1 MARASARSGPD
12 LRGLYRENTPAAFWR
27 LLLEPPPS
35 SAEWDTAVRA
45 AAAHLPPAVTAAG
58 LDLDTLLV
66 NTLGEGQFG
75 PGHWELGALKRAYYG
90 VKPLVPRRLAVLL
103 RRLYRASMTRSA
115 DLGWPIEPG
124 YARFLWEVA
133 QQIRNLRRQP
143 ALPFIHFWPEGH
155 RYAFV
160 ITHDVETGEGQQLAR
175 ELAELDASYGF
186 HSSFNFVAEDYRLD
200 LDLIEELRERG
211 FEVGVHGVHHDGRAF
226 CSRAEFLRQAQRIN
240 RHLKRL
246 DAVGFR
252 TPLTHR
258 HPEWMQALDVEYD
271 LSFFDTDPFEPLS
284 GGTMSLWPFTI
295 GRFLELPYTLV
306 QDYTLT
312 AILKETTP
320 RIWLQKVDFI
330 SAYHGLALVN
340 THPDY
345 LKVGQTRRVYES
357 FLAAMRSRA
366 DFWNAL
372 PFEAARWWRARTTAS
387 SLAELPGAVA
397 GVIGEDGNISVGP
410 LEAVAS

>member
-1 MARASARSGPD
+1 MARASLRPGLD

-27 LLLEPPPS
+27 LLIEPPPS
-35 SAEWDTAVRA
+35 SAEWDA
-45 AAAHLPPAVTAAG
+45 AIRVAATHLPAAVTADG

-75 PGHWELGALKRAYYG
+75 PEHWELGTLKRLYYA
-90 VKPLVPRRLAVLL
+90 VKPFVPRRLAVLL
-103 RRLYRASMTRSA
+103 RRLYRMSMTPSV
-115 DLGWPIEPG
+115 DLGWPVEPR

-133 QQIRNLRRQP
+133 QQIRVLRRQP
-143 ALPFIHFWPEGH
+143 VLPFIHFWPHGQH
-155 RYAFV
+155 FAFV
-160 ITHDVETGEGQQLAR
+160 ITHDVETGEGQRLAR

-186 HSSFNFVAEDYRLD
+186 RSSFNFVAEDYRLD
-200 LDLIEELRERG
+200 LDLIEHLRERG
-211 FEVGVHGVHHDGRAF
+211 FEVGMHGVHHDGRAF
-226 CSRAEFLRQAQRIN
+226 GSRAKFLRQAERIN
-240 RHLKRL
+240 RHLKRVN
-246 DAVGFR
+246 AVGLR

-271 LSFFDTDPFEPLS
+271 LSFFDTDPFEPLA

-306 QDYTLT
+306 QDYTAT
-312 AILKETTP
+312 AILNETTP

-330 SAYHGLALVN
+330 KAYHGLALVN
-340 THPDY
+340 AHPDY

-357 FLAAMRSRA
+357 FLTAMRSRA
-366 DFWNAL
+366 DFWNPL
-372 PFEAARWWRARTTAS
+372 PCEAARWWRARSRTS
-387 SLAELPGAVA
+387 NLAQLPGAVT
-397 GVIGEDGNISVGP
+397 GLIGEDGQISIEP